1 MTDAPA
7 KEQFNVRLPRPIISA
22 IAREA
27 QRRQVSRTYI
37 VERALL
43 AWLERHHDP
52 FTVSD
57 E

>member
-1 MTDAPA
+1 MRDAPA